1 MAITGSIPFTKM
13 QGVIEATRGT
23 AATPTRVLPVI
34 SGTLNQHEEEV
45 EITEQRYS
53 LIGSYYAP
61 IRVKRWVEID
71 VEVIPSIEDLI
82 YWNQFGILGNS
93 SIGSNLAASTVNSTV
108 KRYTHTSTSSQGV
121 NQSMTLEVGDDTQ
134 AYVCNMMVVDRVEL
148 GWSLGGMLTA
158 KYHLMGS
165 KAVTTSFTGAL
176 SAQGTEVLN
185 GSVAKAYI
193 DSSSIGT
200 TIVTAPTDMT
210 FTLEN
215 NISLFWAPNGDIVP
229 TDFYHNAPRRARM
242 ESTIRHT
249 ADTENAAFIA
259 QTLRKIRTTILGS
272 EVAASSPSTNVSLTI
287 DWYGYWSEAPFQ
299 DADGL
304 NAQRMVGNSVYNSSA
319 THDWKVVEDSAVSSI
334 V

>member
-1 MAITGSIPFTKM
+1 MAITGSIPFSKM

-34 SGTLNQHEEEV
+34 SGTLNQHEEEAEV
-45 EITEQRYS
+45 TEQRNS
-53 LIGSYYAP
+53 VIGGYYAP
-61 IRVKRWVEID
+61 VRTKRWVEID
-71 VEVIPSIEDLI
+71 VEIVPTVEDLI
-82 YWNQFGILGNS
+82 YWLQFGLIGNS
-93 SIGSNLAASTVNSTV
+93 SIGSNLAASTVATSV
-108 KRYTHTSTSSQGV
+108 KRYSYTSTATQGV
-121 NQSMTLEVGDDTQ
+121 NQTMTLQLGDDTQ
-134 AYVCNMMVVDRVEL
+134 AYVANMCVVDRVEL

-158 KYHLMGS
+158 KFHLMGS
-165 KAVTTSFTGAL
+165 KAVTTTYTAAL
-176 SAQGTEVLN
+176 NAQGTEILN

-193 DSSSIGT
+193 DSSTIGS
-200 TIVTAPTDMT
+200 TIVTTPSEMS

-242 ESTIRHT
+242 ETTIRHT

-259 QTLRKIRTTILGS
+259 GTLRKVRSVIEGTSI
-272 EVAASSPSTNVSLTI
+272 ASSSPATNKSITW

-304 NAQRMVGNSVYNSSA
+304 NAQRMSGSSVYNATA
-319 THDWKVVEDSAVSSI
+319 THDWKVTIDSDVSTI